1 MRLLGLP
8 FVSVLALLP
17 LGLSAQDYKP
27 SQDAYYVPGNAT
39 NFGSATS
46 ITVGSSGSVGL
57 VQFDL
62 SQLPAGATPAQVA
75 KATLTLFVN
84 HIGVS
89 GSVNISTAAGAWTES
104 AVTGNNSPALSV
116 PVASNVPVST
126 SGQFVSVDVTA
137 AVQGWV
143 ASPASNNGFVIAGN
157 GTTSVQFDSKEG
169 TTTSHEAALSLTLTS
184 TSVGPP
190 GPPGPPGDTG
200 PAGAQGPT
208 GPQGPAGP
216 QGATGPAG
224 PAGPAGSQN
233 LLQAAL
239 LRWYAPSFQSLV
251 VPCNIC
257 PNSAP
262 SAIAFDGSNMWV
274 GSLAQGMLFG
284 YQAANGVPVGHFA
297 IDGPLD
303 LPRGILFDGKYLW
316 ISGTI
321 SGSFGIVTKQR
332 PDGSEGNTFNV
343 GQRAEGIAFDGASI
357 WVANSGDG
365 TVSKLRA
372 SDGASQ
378 GTFRVGASPRGVA
391 FDGTSIW
398 IANSGDGTV
407 SKLRVSDGSVQGTF
421 PAVASAWGLAFD
433 GVSMWVGG
441 QNAVVK
447 LQTSDGAILAS
458 TPIAG
463 VTISLAFDGS
473 SIWAVQSGG
482 TQVSQVQASDGTLLN
497 TFDTNGSGTYAVA
510 FDGNS
515 IWVTHNGDGT
525 VAKRP

>member
-1 MRLLGLP
+1 MRALGLQ
-8 FVSVLALLP
+8 FVGVLALLP
-17 LGLSAQDYKP
+17 LTLSAQDYKP
-27 SQDAYYVPGNAT
+27 SQDAYYVPGNAA

-62 SQLPAGATPAQVA
+62 SQLPAGVTSGQVA

-84 HIGVS
+84 HIGVP
-89 GSVNISTAAGAWTES
+89 GSVNISTAAGPWTES
-104 AVTGNNSPALSV
+104 GVTGTNSPAVTAS
-116 PVASNVPVST
+116 VASNVPVST
-126 SGQFVSVDVTA
+126 SGQFVSVDATA

-143 ASPASNNGFVIAGN
+143 ASPANNHGFVIAGN

-169 TTTSHEAALSLTLTS
+169 TTTSHEAALSLTLAS
-184 TSVGPP
+184 AAVGSAGPAGPP
-190 GPPGPPGDTG
+190 GPAGTTG
-200 PAGAQGPT
+200 PAGPQGLT

-224 PAGPAGSQN
+224 PAGPSGSQN

-239 LRWYAPSFQSLV
+239 LRWYAPSFHNV
-251 VPCNIC
+251 AVT
-257 PNSAP
+257 AP
-262 SAIAFDGSNMWV
+262 GPIAFDGSNMWI
-274 GSLAQGMLFG
+274 GSLAAGTITGF
-284 YQAANGVPVGHFA
+284 QAANGVRVGSFSNPGPVQ
-297 IDGPLD
+297 
-303 LPRGILFDGKYLW
+303 LPRGIVYDGEYLW

-321 SGSFGIVTKQR
+321 GGSFGIVGKIR
-332 PDGSEGNTFNV
+332 PDGSGATSFVV
-343 GQRAEGIAFDGASI
+343 GVRPEGIAFDGASI

-372 SDGASQ
+372 SDGSSQ
-378 GTFRVGASPRGVA
+378 GTFPVGVAPKGVA
-391 FDGTSIW
+391 FDGANIW
-398 IANSGDGTV
+398 VANSGDGTV
-407 SKLRVSDGSVQGTF
+407 SKLRASDGSLQGTF

-433 GVSMWVGG
+433 GTSMWVGG
-441 QNAVVK
+441 QSAVVK
-447 LQTSDGAILAS
+447 LQTSDGTVLAS

-463 VTISLAFDGS
+463 VTLSLAFDGS
-473 SIWAVQSGG
+473 SIWAVQVGG
-482 TQVSQVQASDGTLLN
+482 TQVSQLRASDGALVN

-525 VAKRP
+525 VAKRQ